1 MATGVVTSV
10 DRALSSGGVT
20 TLTAP
25 TLEQRYS
32 AVSRDRWEIGEASE
46 VLFVA
51 GGAGTLRV
59 DDEEHDLGPETGAF
73 LGPGES
79 VEVESSNGGID
90 LVIVRAALAE
100 PTGSRVVRY
109 EDESAEDAGIGRE
122 FRLLACSSATTQFIG
137 LIPPGRAK
145 MHNHPYDEVAYLIE
159 GEGALHWEDGT
170 SVPIGPGSCIY
181 FPRLVFHSVENL
193 GGAEMRIMGVFT
205 PAGSPA
211 DRVEVLDY

>member
-10 DRALSSGGVT
+10 EEARSSGSGT
-20 TLTAP
+20 TLAAGV
-25 TLEQRYS
+25 LEQRYS
-32 AVSRDRWEIGEASE
+32 TVSRAGWEIGDASE

-59 DDEEHDLGPETGAF
+59 GGEEHELDPESGAF

-79 VEVESSNGGID
+79 VEVESSNGRLD
-90 LVIVRAALAE
+90 LVIVRAAAAE
-100 PTGSRVVRY
+100 PAGERVVRY
-109 EDESAEDAGIGRE
+109 ADESAEDAGIGRE

-159 GEGALHWEDGT
+159 GEGFLHWHDGT
-170 SVPIGPGSCIY
+170 SVPIAPGSCIY

-193 GGAEMRIMGVFT
+193 GGTPMRIMGVFT